1 MADRW
6 QQIHVS
12 PAEHIGT
19 PGLEDAAYIASWALS
34 GAAVLGVVLLVWH
47 FHI

>member
-1 MADRW
+1 MADHWR
-6 QQIHVS
+6 HVHQV
-12 PAEHIGT
+12 PTDNMHDV
-19 PGLEDAAYIASWALS
+19 GLEDAAYVAGWMLS